1 MRISKNIIDRDF
13 QSIIIMKRKEM
24 YVLRILLIDGLSL
37 LYRAYYSSRIEYNSH
52 KEPINALKKYLITIH
67 NICEEYPCDEI
78 IICED
83 APRDTLY
90 RQKMFVEYKQGRK
103 RPPEEF
109 LQQKN
114 ILFGFLRKI
123 GFPVIGI
130 SGYEADDI
138 IGTMSKSLSE
148 EGHSVL
154 IASPDKDMY
163 QLLTNDR
170 IAMIRHNPMTHSQQL
185 LYRDDIYRDN
195 GYWPEQVVEL
205 KILAGDSSDNIPGVP
220 RCGYRNAVKILQ
232 KHGTIS
238 SMMISNDEDPI
249 VIKAKE
255 YISSHSDTIDMFHKI
270 ITIQTDID
278 QDTISKQLAYRVSKD
293 TFNETMNRYQ
303 VMHPDDFMTMNFSE
317 YLFNRLTDQKGEN
330 E

>member
-1 MRISKNIIDRDF
+1 MR
-13 QSIIIMKRKEM
+13 
-24 YVLRILLIDGLSL
+24 VLLIDGLSL

-52 KEPINALKKYLITIH
+52 KEPINALKKYLTTIN
-67 NICEEYPCDEI
+67 NICSEYPCDEI
-78 IICED
+78 IVCED

-90 RQKMFVEYKQGRK
+90 RQKLFGEYKQGRK
-103 RPPEEF
+103 RPPDEF

-123 GFPVIGI
+123 GFPVVGI

-148 EGHSVL
+148 EGHYVL

-185 LYRDDIYRDN
+185 LYRDDIYREN
-195 GYWPEQVVEL
+195 GYWPEQVVDL

-220 RCGYRNAVKILQ
+220 KCGFKNAVKIL
-232 KHGTIS
+232 KKYGTITELT
-238 SMMISNDEDPI
+238 SNQDVSDPME
-249 VIKAKE
+249 VRAKE
-255 YISSHSDTIDMFHKI
+255 YILEHSDTIEMFRDI
-270 ITIQTDID
+270 ITIQTNID
-278 QDTISKQLAYRVSKD
+278 PEMISKQLAYRVSRK
-293 TFNETMNRYQ
+293 TFDETMNRYQ
-303 VMHPDDFMTMNFSE
+303 VIHPEEFITMNFAE
-317 YLFNRLTDQKGEN
+317 YLYHKLQDQEEDIIK
-330 E
+330 

>member
-1 MRISKNIIDRDF
+1 M
-13 QSIIIMKRKEM
+13 
-24 YVLRILLIDGLSL
+24 RILLIDGLSL
-37 LYRAYYSSRIEYNSH
+37 LYRAYYSSRLEYNSH
-52 KEPINALKKYLITIH
+52 REPINALKKYLITIN
-67 NICEEYPCDEI
+67 NICSEYPCDEI

-90 RQKMFVEYKQGRK
+90 RQKLFGEYKQGRK

-138 IGTMSKSLSE
+138 IGTLSKSLSE
-148 EGHSVL
+148 DENHVM

-170 IAMIRHNPMTHSQQL
+170 VAMIRHNPNTHSQQL
-185 LYRDDIYRDN
+185 LYRDDIYREN
-195 GYWPEQVVEL
+195 GYWPEQVIEL

-220 RCGYRNAVKILQ
+220 KCGYKNAVKILQ
-232 KHGTIS
+232 KYGTIEKMMS
-238 SMMISNDEDPI
+238 SSDCDDQAEIR
-249 VIKAKE
+249 AKE
-255 YISSHSDTIDMFHKI
+255 YIRNNADTINMFREI
-270 ITIQTDID
+270 ITIQTNID
-278 QDTISKQLAYRVSKD
+278 PNIISKQLAYRITKN
-293 TFNETMNRYQ
+293 TFDETMNRYQ
-303 VMHPDDFMTMNFSE
+303 VIHPDDFMMMNFSE
-317 YLFNRLTDQKGEN
+317 YLLNRLID
-330 E
+330 

>member
-1 MRISKNIIDRDF
+1 MR
-13 QSIIIMKRKEM
+13 
-24 YVLRILLIDGLSL
+24 VLLVDGMSL
-37 LYRAYYSSRIEYNSH
+37 LYRAFYSSRIEYNSH
-52 KEPINALKKYLITIH
+52 QEPINALKKYLITIN
-67 NICEEYPCDEI
+67 NICTEYPCDEI

-90 RQKMFVEYKQGRK
+90 RQKLFGEYKHGRK

-138 IGTMSKSLSE
+138 IGTMAKSLSE
-148 EGHSVL
+148 DGNHVL
-154 IASPDKDMY
+154 IASADKDMY
-163 QLLTNDR
+163 QLLTNDLV
-170 IAMIRHNPMTHSQQL
+170 AMIRHNPMAHSQQL
-185 LYRDDIYRDN
+185 LYRDDIYREN

-220 RCGYRNAVKILQ
+220 KCGYKNAVKLL
-232 KHGTIS
+232 KKYGNIS
-238 SMMISNDEDPI
+238 TFMNSSESDDPCETR
-249 VIKAKE
+249 ARE
-255 YISSHSDTIDMFHKI
+255 YIKNNADVIDIFHKI

-278 QDTISKQLAYRVSKD
+278 HDVISKQLAYRITKN

-303 VMHPDDFMTMNFSE
+303 VMHPETFITMTFSD
-317 YLFNRLTDQKGEN
+317 YLFERMIDQKE
-330 E
+330 EPTT